1 MSDHPRTVAGLI
13 DKRRE
18 LAGRIEHLQ
27 RELRA
32 LVADLDHID
41 AVIRIFDPE
50 AVIGPAKRYPIAHQA
65 FRGEM
70 ASRAA
75 GQRASLSGSSDPRQ
89 EERPQPHR
97 PDARR

>member
-1 MSDHPRTVAGLI
+1 VSAPTVSGLI
-13 DKRRE
+13 DKCRE
-18 LAGRIEHLQ
+18 LAGRIEHVQ

-41 AVIRIFDPE
+41 AVIHIFDPE

-70 ASRAA
+70 ARHEAEAPTPWMKTLSV
-75 GQRASLSGSSDPRQ
+75 SLSGALPLL
-89 EERPQPHR
+89 
-97 PDARR
+97 